1 MSALRKLLERN
12 VQEGTVPGAVALVQR
27 DGHVDVQAAGDAARD
42 SIFRVAS
49 LTKPITA
56 AATML
61 LVDEGRIGL
70 EDPVAEWL
78 PELAEPKVVREP
90 DAPLDDIVPAE
101 RAITVFDLLTSRA
114 GYGFPS
120 DFSLPA
126 VQPLLAAVQEQMSKP
141 QLVPPPDDWLAA
153 LVQIPMLGQPGE
165 DWLYN
170 TCSDILGVLVARVAG
185 RSFSD
190 LLAER
195 LFEPLGMADT
205 GFGVPAEKPRRLLG
219 YYAIGDAGEL
229 TLLDPADG
237 SSEQEPVFASGAG
250 GLRSTVDDLHA
261 FARMLLSD
269 GAPILTPESV
279 RLMTTDHL
287 TRAQREASAL
297 FLEGQG
303 WGFGGSVDV
312 DPVNPW
318 NVPGRYGWVGGTGT
332 AAHVVPSN
340 RAATILLTQV
350 AMTGPTPTPLMREF
364 WRYAA
369 A

>member
-1 MSALRKLLERN
+1 
-12 VQEGTVPGAVALVQR
+12 
-27 DGHVDVQAAGDAARD
+27 
-42 SIFRVAS
+42 
-49 LTKPITA
+49 
-56 AATML
+56 
-61 LVDEGRIGL
+61 
-70 EDPVAEWL
+70 
-78 PELAEPKVVREP
+78 
-90 DAPLDDIVPAE
+90 
-101 RAITVFDLLTSRA
+101 
-114 GYGFPS
+114 
-120 DFSLPA
+120 
-126 VQPLLAAVQEQMSKP
+126 
-141 QLVPPPDDWLAA
+141 
-153 LVQIPMLGQPGE
+153 MLGQPGE

-205 GFGVPAEKPRRLLG
+205 GFGVPAEKRRRLLG

-229 TLLDPADG
+229 RLLDPADG
-237 SSEQEPVFASGAG
+237 PSEQEPVFASGAG

-279 RLMTTDHL
+279 RLMTTNHL
-287 TRAQREASAL
+287 TRTQRAASAL